1 MEAKME
7 KIEANVV
14 KFEVRVEAEKF
25 TAALNKAF
33 NKNRNK
39 FNIPGFRK
47 GKVSMAMVKKFYG
60 LEVLFD
66 DAVNTVISET
76 YPSVIDE
83 NNIRPVDFPSI
94 DVLEV
99 GEGKELVY
107 TATVTVYPEIELGE
121 YKELDIKKPVYEVS
135 EEEIENQLKGMQE
148 KSARVEVKAEGSSVE
163 NGDIAVIDFK
173 GFIGD
178 VAFEGGEGHD
188 YPLEIGSGS
197 FIGNFEE
204 QLVGMKVNDSKD
216 VVVTFPENYGKEELN
231 GKEAKFEV
239 TVKEIKVKELPAIDD
254 EFASEVSEFETLEA
268 LKADMREK
276 LTAANEEKAKREFE
290 DALVTAVIENSKMD
304 IPAVMIEKEI
314 DAMVADLE
322 NRLKYQGLTLDQY
335 MQFTG
340 NDTEKMR
347 SYMKENAEKKV
358 KGELVIEALAKDED
372 IKATEEEVNEKA
384 LELAKMYTSEDK
396 VEDMAKML
404 ATAQKAMI
412 EKEVVVVKVI
422 KLLEDNCK

>member
-121 YKELDIKKPVYEVS
+121 YKGLDIKKPVYEVS

-358 KGELVIEALAKDED
+358 KGELVIEALAKAED